1 MSTAMVIGLFILF
14 LGILLSPGAVLLFF
28 VCAIGYVI
36 YICTTPTKEIITRDI
51 EKSKRK
57 EEKQKSKLS
66 DDDIQ
71 EFINGGSYYK
81 FTDEVVFTIIREYRN
96 RLLDALNNNDKIKA
110 NTLGIKKVFGY
121 DITDDEEFIEYLK
134 SLYIRRHIHH
144 VKFSWFDKK
153 ERIALSRLDLLK
165 KYDYYEDIR
174 KRWDKVHKGIYI
186 ILFPMPPRDCW
197 DGLLKGEENYWR
209 SLNRGEV

>member
-1 MSTAMVIGLFILF
+1 MSTAMVIGLFILI
-14 LGILLSPGAVLLFF
+14 LGVLLSPGAVLLFF

-36 YICTTPTKEIITRDI
+36 YLCTTPTKEIISRDI
-51 EKSKRK
+51 VKRKRK
-57 EEKQKSKLS
+57 EENQKSKLS

-71 EFINGGSYYK
+71 EFINGGSYYR

-96 RLLDALNNNDKIKA
+96 KLLDVLNSNDKIKV

-134 SLYIRRHIHH
+134 SLYIRRYIYH

-174 KRWDKVHKGIYI
+174 KRWDKAHKGIYI
-186 ILFPMPPRDCW
+186 ILFSMSFKDCW
-197 DGLLKGEENYWR
+197 DGLPEGKENYWFY
-209 SLNRGEV
+209 LNKGKV